1 MPEII
6 VGVDGTERGEDALA
20 FARRLSVVT
29 GARLALAAVYL
40 YDELLGTAAYGGRL
54 RDDAVAMLERERA
67 SLDGADVATCVIA
80 DPSPAR
86 GLQSLAEQDG
96 AALIVIGSSHRGAI
110 GRVLAG
116 TTAERLLHGAP
127 CPVAVVPLGYRK
139 REQSPIRTIGVG
151 YDASDESQRALN
163 AASDAARRL
172 DADLRIVRIFD
183 AGTIGTPAVLAEPV
197 RRAAVQE
204 AERSARDALQ
214 RAVAG
219 LPDDVRA
226 EAVFMAGGA
235 TRELVSQTDGL
246 DLLLLGSRGY
256 GPRRAVLL
264 GGVSHV
270 VVREAACPVIVLPHG
285 VRTGLDELLA
295 VGARSG
301 LSVSR
306 HERVAGDHDRWLVH
320 IDRRSQPVVVEL
332 PDEERRRLELS
343 DEEIHALL
351 PTALERHLD
360 ANPDA
365 LPDETLHD
373 VAWDTPVRVLQ
384 THFIA

>member
-1 MPEII
+1 MLEII

-20 FARRLSVVT
+20 FARRFSAVT
-29 GARLALAAVYL
+29 GARLTLAAVYA
-40 YDELLGTAAYGGRL
+40 YEELLGPAADRGRL

-67 SLDGADVATCVIA
+67 SLDGADVATRVVA

-86 GLQSLAEQDG
+86 GLQSLAEQG
-96 AALIVIGSSHRGAI
+96 RAALIVIGSSHRGMI

-139 REQSPIRTIGVG
+139 RVESPIRTIGVG
-151 YDASDESQRALN
+151 YDASEESQRALN

-172 DADLRIVRIFD
+172 DADLRVIRIFD
-183 AGTIGTPAVLAEPV
+183 TGTIGTPAVLAEPV

-204 AERSARDALQ
+204 AETSARDVLQ
-214 RAVAG
+214 LAVAG

-246 DLLLLGSRGY
+246 DLLVLGSRGY

-270 VVREAACPVIVLPHG
+270 VVREAACPVIVLP
-285 VRTGLDELLA
+285 R
-295 VGARSG
+295 GASG
-301 LSVSR
+301 LSVAR

-320 IDRRSQPVVVEL
+320 IEGRSQPVVVEL

-384 THFIA
+384 THFIG

>member
-1 MPEII
+1 
-6 VGVDGTERGEDALA
+6 
-20 FARRLSVVT
+20 
-29 GARLALAAVYL
+29 
-40 YDELLGTAAYGGRL
+40 
-54 RDDAVAMLERERA
+54 
-67 SLDGADVATCVIA
+67 
-80 DPSPAR
+80 
-86 GLQSLAEQDG
+86 
-96 AALIVIGSSHRGAI
+96 VIGSSHRGAI

-127 CPVAVVPLGYRK
+127 CPVAVVPLGYRE
-139 REQSPIRTIGVG
+139 REESPIRTIGVG
-151 YDASDESQRALN
+151 FDGSEESQRALN

-172 DADLRIVRIFD
+172 DADLRVIRIFD
-183 AGTIGTPAVLAEPV
+183 AGMIGTPAVLAEPV

-204 AERSARDALQ
+204 AETSARDVVE

-226 EAVFMAGGA
+226 ETIFMAGGA
-235 TRELVSQTDGL
+235 TRELVSQTSGL

-285 VRTGLDELLA
+285 A
-295 VGARSG
+295 SG

-320 IDRRSQPVVVEL
+320 IEGRSQPVVVEL
-332 PDEERRRLELS
+332 PAEERRQLELS

-351 PTALERHLD
+351 PTALERRLD
-360 ANPDA
+360 AG
-365 LPDETLHD
+365 PDETLHD
-373 VAWDTPVRVLQ
+373 IPWDAPVRVLQ
-384 THFIA
+384 THFIG